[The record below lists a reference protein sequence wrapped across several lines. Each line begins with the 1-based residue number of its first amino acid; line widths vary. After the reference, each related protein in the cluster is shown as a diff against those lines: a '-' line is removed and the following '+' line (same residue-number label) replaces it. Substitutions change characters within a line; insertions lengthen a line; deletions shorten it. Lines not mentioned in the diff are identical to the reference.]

1 MPRFFFLFLLL
12 FCSKHGIIYTRSLH
26 KSMNAYKQPFEH
38 EEREVFEMTE
48 QAAAARRAY
57 KREWAR
63 KNPEKVKQYQQNYWS
78 RKAAET
84 AAAETTADQ
93 TDTQS
98 STAAD
103 STKGGAG

>member
-1 MPRFFFLFLLL
+1 
-12 FCSKHGIIYTRSLH
+12 
-26 KSMNAYKQPFEH
+26 
-38 EEREVFEMTE
+38 MTE
-48 QAAAARRAY
+48 QAAEARRAY

-63 KNPEKVKQYQQNYWS
+63 KHPEKIRQYQQNYWS
-78 RKAAET
+78 RKAAEI

-98 STAAD
+98 STAAN